1 MKKEFFLVLVA
12 GLFFSLT
19 ACAQPQGPRGNFSPE
34 DMAKRQTE
42 MIQKATGIDDAT
54 AKKVQE
60 INLKYSKIIRDMRE
74 KSDDREAM
82 REEMGKIRE
91 KRDAEIKALLTDEQ
105 YKKYQAQQEEMR
117 KNRQGGG
124 GPR

>member
-1 MKKEFFLVLVA
+1 MKKEFLLVLVA

-19 ACAQPQGPRGNFSPE
+19 ACAKPQGPRGNFSPE

>member
-1 MKKEFFLVLVA
+1 
-12 GLFFSLT
+12 
-19 ACAQPQGPRGNFSPE
+19 
-34 DMAKRQTE
+34 MAKRQTE

-60 INLKYSKIIRDMRE
+60 INLKYSKIMRDMRE

>member
-1 MKKEFFLVLVA
+1 
-12 GLFFSLT
+12 
-19 ACAQPQGPRGNFSPE
+19 
-34 DMAKRQTE
+34 
-42 MIQKATGIDDAT
+42 
-54 AKKVQE
+54 
-60 INLKYSKIIRDMRE
+60 MRE